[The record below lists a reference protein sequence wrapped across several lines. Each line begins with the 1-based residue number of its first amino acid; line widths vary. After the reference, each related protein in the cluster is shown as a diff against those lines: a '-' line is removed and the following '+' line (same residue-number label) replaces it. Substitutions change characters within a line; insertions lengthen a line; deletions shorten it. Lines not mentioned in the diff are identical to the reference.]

1 MNLFKVSGKFHLK
14 KLIVSLLVTLGAAF
28 IGTLASIGA
37 KEYYSNLNLPA
48 FAPPA
53 AVFAP
58 VWSILFLLMGIAA
71 YRIWS
76 YNLSY
81 PGVKPALTLYLI
93 QLILNFTWSI
103 LFFGTK
109 NIFGALIEIIFLFIF
124 IIITLAAF
132 SKVDKWA
139 TILFI
144 PYLLWVGFA
153 TILNASIWLLNTA
166 Y

>member
-1 MNLFKVSGKFHLK
+1 MNLFRVNGKFDLK
-14 KLIVSLLVTLGAAF
+14 KLIVSFLVTFVAALIGA
-28 IGTLASIGA
+28 IASIGA
-37 KEYYSNLNLPA
+37 KEYYAALNQPA
-48 FAPPA
+48 FAPPG

-76 YNLSY
+76 YGLSY
-81 PGVKPALTLYLI
+81 PGVKPALVLYLM

-103 LFFGTK
+103 LFFGTE
-109 NIFGALIEIIFLFIF
+109 NILGALIEIVFLLIF

-139 TILFI
+139 AILLV

-153 TILNASIWLLNTA
+153 TILNASIWLLNAA